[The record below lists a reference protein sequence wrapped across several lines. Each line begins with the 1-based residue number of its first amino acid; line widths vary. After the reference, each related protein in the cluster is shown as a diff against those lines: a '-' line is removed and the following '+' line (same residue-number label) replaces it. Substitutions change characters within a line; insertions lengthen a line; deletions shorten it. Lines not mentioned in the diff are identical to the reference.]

1 MPQLDP
7 PIELET
13 APNPTYAVIWL
24 HGLGADGN
32 DFVSVVPELRL
43 PSDAAVRFIFPHAPL
58 MPVTCNGG
66 YVMRAWY
73 DILSL
78 SGSHREVDE
87 VGIRASRDTVRALI
101 KTENARG
108 IPTHRIV
115 LAGFSQG
122 GAMAYTAGLTHPEA
136 LGGIIALSCY
146 LPSPSLIEAER
157 CPSNRVTPIFAA
169 HGSFDDVVSYAL
181 GTSARDI
188 LLAARQPVEW
198 HSYPMAHSVCIEE
211 ISAIGRWLSQR
222 MNSHLVSPAE
232 S

>member
-1 MPQLDP
+1 MSNFEP

-13 APNPTYAVIWL
+13 APNPTHSVIWL

-43 PSDAAVRFIFPHAPL
+43 PPGAAVRFVFPHAP
-58 MPVTCNGG
+58 MIPVTCNGG

-78 SGSHREVDE
+78 GGGNRDTDE
-87 VGIRASRDTVRALI
+87 TRIRGSRDIVRALI

-108 IPTHRIV
+108 IPSERIF

-122 GAMAYTAGLTHPEA
+122 GAMAYSAGLTHPDR

-146 LPSPSLIEAER
+146 LPSPTLLEAER
-157 CPSNRVTPIFAA
+157 NPANRLTQIFAA
-169 HGSFDDVVSYAL
+169 HGLADDVVPLRL
-181 GTSARDI
+181 GIEAKDF
-188 LLAARQPVEW
+188 LLDKEYSLEW
-198 HSYPMAHSVCIEE
+198 HTYPMSHSVCIDE
-211 ISAIGRWLSQR
+211 IVAIGRWLGHR
-222 MNSHLVSPAE
+222 LA
-232 S
+232 

>member
-1 MPQLDP
+1 MPALDP
-7 PIELET
+7 PIELDT
-13 APNPTYAVIWL
+13 APNPSHTVIWL

-43 PSDAAVRFIFPHAPL
+43 PASVAIRFIFPHAPL

-78 SGSHREVDE
+78 GGSHREVDE
-87 VGIRASRDTVRALI
+87 TGLRASRNVIRALI

-136 LGGIIALSCY
+136 LAGIIALSCY

-157 CPSNRVTPIFAA
+157 SAANRATPIFAA
-169 HGSFDDVVSYAL
+169 HGSFDDVVSYQL

-188 LLAARQPVEW
+188 LLAAKQPLEW

-211 ISAIGRWLSQR
+211 IVAIGHWLTQR
-222 MNSHLVSPAE
+222 FNDTTASPAE
-232 S
+232 G